1 MEDKKNNKSL
11 QEIKKELQ
19 GQVLNEADALFIKG
33 GRTVETDRQKTAA
46 GSVFTPQ
53 WLHHDLIFSKLVEID
68 L

>member
-19 GQVLNEADALFIKG
+19 GQVLNESDALLIKG
-33 GRTVETDRQKTAA
+33 GKTVETDRQKTSA

-53 WLHHDLIFSKLVEID
+53 
-68 L
+68 

>member
-19 GQVLNEADALFIKG
+19 GQVLNESDALFIKG
-33 GRTVETDRQKTAA
+33 GKTVETDRQKTAA

-53 WLHHDLIFSKLVEID
+53 
-68 L
+68 